1 MFIGTPCRYFLLN
14 INARSSIL
22 TDLFDLNNDDTNK
35 HNYLKMDFGFVTVF
49 VNSETRL
56 KLQGAKNFK
65 KGFTNSV
72 QSSLKYHNFW
82 VTLCIKFQI

>member
-35 HNYLKMDFGFVTVF
+35 MDFGFVTVF
-49 VNSETRL
+49 VNSGTRL

-72 QSSLKYHNFW
+72 QSSLKYHNVW
-82 VTLCIKFQI
+82 VTLCVKFQI